1 MVHVK
6 RNKEHAARVTSGS
19 RGDTL
24 VNLDTELRQ
33 RRNERSAPQ
42 MLTPARALAKK
53 SLDAA
58 VKRARKTLVRT

>member
-1 MVHVK
+1 M
-6 RNKEHAARVTSGS
+6 TSGS